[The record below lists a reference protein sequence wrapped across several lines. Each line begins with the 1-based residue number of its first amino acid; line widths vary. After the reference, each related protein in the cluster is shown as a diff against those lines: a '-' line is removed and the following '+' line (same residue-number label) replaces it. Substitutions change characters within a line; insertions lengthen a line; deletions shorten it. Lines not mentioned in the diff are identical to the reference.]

1 MQLRLTA
8 IAIVLLMRSI
18 GFSASL
24 TNATVDFQPN
34 LPLIFLDAK
43 EQIVSDQKVP
53 CTLRVMTAKSGAGQT
68 SNALTGVVRFHGA
81 TSQAYAKKSFAV
93 TLDKPMALV
102 GLRESPQWI
111 LNAAFVDRSL
121 MRHKLSYDLFR
132 SLSTARHRRFAAGS
146 RFAEV
151 FLNGTYHGAYL
162 LMERVDREL
171 LELQSYNS
179 NQTSHACIYK
189 AIDHAANF
197 GGADHAGYEQR
208 EPPLTTGEYWKPLDE
223 FNSFVSSAPDA
234 QFFDERTGI
243 SSRLNMENAID
254 FHLLVLFTSNVDGIT
269 KNFIFARDALTGT
282 NSGTRFFFAPWDYD
296 ATFGR
301 NWDATRVAPTAWLS
315 NHLFE
320 RLRSA
325 KAFRE
330 RFAAR
335 WKYLREGPFSVT
347 AVQQMIDDNVRT
359 LGEAV
364 QRNAQR
370 WRAEAGAYPN
380 QLTFEEDIKEMK
392 TWIMERSQWLDE
404 HIDRMAAQ

>member
-8 IAIVLLMRSI
+8 IGIVLLT
-18 GFSASL
+18 GATGLSASV
-24 TNATVDFQPN
+24 TNTIVDFQPN
-34 LPLIFLDAK
+34 LPLVFLDAK
-43 EQIVSDQKVP
+43 EQIVSDQKVS
-53 CTLRVMTAKSGAGQT
+53 CRLRIMAAKNGRET
-68 SNALTGVVRFHGA
+68 SNAWTGVVRFHGA
-81 TSQAYAKKSFAV
+81 TSQAYAKKSFAL
-93 TLDKPMALV
+93 TLDKPAALV
-102 GLRESPQWI
+102 GLRESPHWV

-132 SLSTARHRRFAAGS
+132 SLSDAQDKRFAASS
-146 RFAEV
+146 RFVEV
-151 FLNGTYHGAYL
+151 FLNGKYHGAYL

-171 LELQSYNS
+171 LELQSYKS
-179 NQTSHACIYK
+179 NKTSHACIYK
-189 AIDHAANF
+189 AVDHAANF
-197 GGADHAGYEQR
+197 GRPDHAGYEQR

-243 SSRLNMENAID
+243 SSRLNIDNAID
-254 FHLLVLFTSNVDGIT
+254 FHLLVLFTSNMDGIT
-269 KNFIFARDALTGT
+269 KNFIFARDALTAT
-282 NSGTRFFFAPWDYD
+282 NTEARFFFAPWDYD

-320 RLRSA
+320 RLLSA

-335 WKYLREGPFSVT
+335 WKRLREGPFSVK

-370 WRAEAGAYPN
+370 WRGQAGAYPDR
-380 QLTFEEDIKEMK
+380 LTFEQDVQEMK
-392 TWIMERSQWLDE
+392 AWIVERSQWLDQQ
-404 HIDRMAAQ
+404 IDRMAAR